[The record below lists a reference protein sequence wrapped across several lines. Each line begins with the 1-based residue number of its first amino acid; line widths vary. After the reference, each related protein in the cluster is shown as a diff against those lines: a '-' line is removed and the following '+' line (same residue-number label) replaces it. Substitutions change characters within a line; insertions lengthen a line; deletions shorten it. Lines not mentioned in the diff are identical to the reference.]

1 MEASYLGKRAG
12 SVADTNYSL
21 VLFIPPT
28 EISLDSSEISRTV
41 LLARLSESAALNI
54 INIVAT
60 PLLGISLR
68 AVYRKPKTNAIMKR
82 SLSSACSCKNL
93 WQLKLKF

>member
-28 EISLDSSEISRTV
+28 EISLDSSEIPPAG
-41 LLARLSESAALNI
+41 LLDRLSI
-54 INIVAT
+54 QT
-60 PLLGISLR
+60 
-68 AVYRKPKTNAIMKR
+68 KR
-82 SLSSACSCKNL
+82 ND
-93 WQLKLKF
+93 Q

>member
-28 EISLDSSEISRTV
+28 EISLDWSEISRTV
-41 LLARLSESAALNI
+41 LLARLSIQTKRTTNRKITIHWDLAYRAMPVTGLARLPYKTAL
-54 INIVAT
+54 
-60 PLLGISLR
+60 
-68 AVYRKPKTNAIMKR
+68 
-82 SLSSACSCKNL
+82 
-93 WQLKLKF
+93 